1 MTNDTQY
8 LGIAKQKYFSFEE
21 RQMLEKMNNDHMK
34 ARTMARILGKSHST
48 ILFEL
53 KRKHPLDIY
62 KALYAHKDFLFK
74 QMNKWNVKKLD
85 KDPRLREIVTK
96 CLQKDWSPEEISKR
110 IKRFWYC
117 VKLENNISTET
128 IYSFV
133 YGDIKAKEDKL
144 YLHLRR
150 SRKHRKKRWMRHSKD
165 KINIPER
172 TSIHERPEYI
182 NKRKEFWH
190 FETDSVLFSK
200 QRSILSVQVDRK
212 ARLTRLTKLPDKT
225 AQSTAIALRSLA
237 YEFWEKNELFS
248 VTFDNW
254 WENVLHTELIHDFW
268 VTTFFADSYCS
279 RQKWTVENMNM
290 LIRQYL
296 PRHIDF
302 ESLTDDDIYEIQ
314 EKLNNRPRKC
324 LNWLSPNE
332 YYTLLTNTDF
342 TITDFF

>member
-1 MTNDTQY
+1 MYNNTQVFTNTK
-8 LGIAKQKYFSFEE
+8 GKYISFEE
-21 RQMLEKMNNDHMK
+21 RKMIEKMNNEWIWVR
-34 ARTMARILGKSHST
+34 AMARILLRVHSS
-48 ILFEL
+48 ISDEL
-53 KRKHPLDIY
+53 KRKHPLDRY
-62 KALYAHKDFLFK
+62 KAEYAHKDFLLK
-74 QMNKWNVKKLD
+74 QENKWNIRKLD
-85 KDPRLREIVTK
+85 KDPRLREIVTQ
-96 CLQKDWSPEEISKR
+96 CLKKDWSPEEISKR

-117 VKLENNISTET
+117 IQLDNNISTET

-133 YGDIKAKEDKL
+133 YEDKQAKDDKL

-150 SRKHRKKRWMRHSKD
+150 SRKNRKKRWVRQTWSKT
-165 KINIPER
+165 NIPER

-237 YEFWEKNELFS
+237 YEFWEKNELLS
-248 VTFDNW
+248 ITFDNW
-254 WENVLHTELIHDFW
+254 TENVLHTELIHNYW
-268 VTTFFADSYCS
+268 VTTYFADPYCS
-279 RQKWTVENMNM
+279 WQKWTVENTNS

-296 PRHIDF
+296 PRNIDF
-302 ESLTDDDIYEIQ
+302 ESLTDDNIYEIQ

-332 YYTLLTNTDF
+332 YYALLTNDNF
-342 TITDFF
+342 TITNFF